1 MQKKK
6 CKMIIL
12 NGGICMYS
20 FVLGVIFTLSVGTAL
35 YLAYLVGKKST
46 ATEELPIEILD
57 DELRRKQ
64 ELQEQ
69 QIGDFSR
76 MMSYDVEIAYDRRN
90 EV

>member
-1 MQKKK
+1 
-6 CKMIIL
+6 
-12 NGGICMYS
+12 MYS
-20 FVLGVIFTLSVGTAL
+20 FALGVIFTLGVGGAL
-35 YLAYLVGKKST
+35 YLAYLVGKKSI
-46 ATEELPIEILD
+46 AREELPIEVLD

-69 QIGDFSR
+69 QIDDFSR

>member
-6 CKMIIL
+6 YKMIIL
-12 NGGICMYS
+12 NGVICMYS
-20 FVLGVIFTLSVGTAL
+20 FVLGVIFTLGVGGAL

-46 ATEELPIEILD
+46 ATKELPIEVLD
-57 DELRRKQ
+57 EAMRRKQ

-69 QIGDFSR
+69 QIDDFSK